1 MPIMVSRQES
11 PLALR
16 SLRALRVTTL
26 RKPLLMRL
34 TRVAIWPLVR
44 SSRARNN
51 SRAAAAYTGSAK
63 VLVPSHSRNRAS
75 VSGNASATRGSYTL
89 RTSNVPSGATKVAK
103 TKAISGRSQ
112 PRPLDRRCR
121 ACCLD
126 ASKPVS
132 AVTCSTTC
140 GWVLPVVS
148 SIGLQR
154 AAVQRSPAD
163 ADPISLQ
170 HPSLAHDVGDLDDEA
185 RVPAQL

>member
-89 RTSNVPSGATKVAK
+89 RTSNVPSGVTKVAK
-103 TKAISGRSQ
+103 TKAISGRAS
-112 PRPLDRRCR
+112 PTARRRCR

-140 GWVLPVVS
+140 GWVLPVVG

-170 HPSLAHDVGDLDDEA
+170 HRSLAHDVGDLDDEA

>member
-34 TRVAIWPLVR
+34 TRVAIWPRVR
-44 SSRARNN
+44 SSRARSI

-63 VLVPSHSRNRAS
+63 ALFPSHSRSRAS
-75 VSGNASATRGSYTL
+75 VSGNASATRGSYAL
-89 RTSNVPSGATKVAK
+89 RTSNEPSGATKVAR
-103 TKAISGRSQ
+103 TKAISGRAS
-112 PRPLDRRCR
+112 PAARRRCC

-140 GWVLPVVS
+140 RWVL
-148 SIGLQR
+148 SIVGSVGFQR

-170 HPSLAHDVGDLDDEA
+170 HRSLAHDVGNLDDEA